1 MQVGSEL
8 TKHNCKSTAK
18 CSQVSNVFSKGFNSS
33 IQCGSGTCTLYVL
46 RDETIRKSVQAVDEK
61 QDIFLLWPIKHP
73 SLHFGRI

>member
-1 MQVGSEL
+1 M
-8 TKHNCKSTAK
+8 
-18 CSQVSNVFSKGFNSS
+18 
-33 IQCGSGTCTLYVL
+33 YVL

>member
-1 MQVGSEL
+1 MQPSFY
-8 TKHNCKSTAK
+8 C
-18 CSQVSNVFSKGFNSS
+18 VFQRVQQQYSVWKWYM
-33 IQCGSGTCTLYVL
+33 YVL